1 MSPFVP
7 ARPLSFLRVAPWL
20 LAAMLLYACGNKGP
34 LVRPAP
40 DSPPPAESTG

>member
-1 MSPFVP
+1 MSPLVP
-7 ARPLSFLRVAPWL
+7 ARPSSFLRIAPLL
-20 LAAMLLYACGNKGP
+20 LAAVLLSACGNKGP